1 MNLQMLVKRASRL
14 LNINVERQQ
23 FKFAAW
29 TQQGDQ
35 SCGRMSCNRIY
46 ENSMLVCLRN

>member
-35 SCGRMSCNRIY
+35 SCGRMTCNRIY
-46 ENSMLVCLRN
+46 EISMLVCLRN